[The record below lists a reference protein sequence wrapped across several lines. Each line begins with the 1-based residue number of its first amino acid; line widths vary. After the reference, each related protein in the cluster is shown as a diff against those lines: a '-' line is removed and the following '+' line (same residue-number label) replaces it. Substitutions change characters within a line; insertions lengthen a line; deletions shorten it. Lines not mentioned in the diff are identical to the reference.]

1 MTLTQN
7 NVPASEAGSE
17 SGRLFGELH
26 KPFYSL
32 DEVDLRIIG
41 EIRTNG
47 PRNITAIAQALNVAP
62 STVLR
67 RIDNLTVNLRLSIMT
82 NLAYHKMGVKR
93 AFLRIAPSRE
103 DDREAMD
110 KVFSLS
116 YWFQSYR
123 VLGGNGHLVGF
134 KIPDQLHSH
143 YKAILTGLGS
153 LYSINELSFHTVGEI
168 AGLGPSFRWYNPAE
182 KKWSIQWNEIRG
194 KLVGSDPFPLDD
206 PEDYSSEV
214 DQLDTIMLL
223 AMESNAR
230 TSFSEMARI
239 AGVSIPTVSDR
250 LKKLTERGLI
260 LGYACN
266 LLPFAPEE
274 SRLLELIVSFPGK
287 DEMSRFASG
296 LLETPFLLSFS
307 KEVGKS
313 VMFIRSYLP
322 NNDFRSLSVLLSD
335 LMKEGAITD
344 FKIIELDVDGERLSR
359 ISPTLFG
366 QDLRRNNEV
375 KLDQEG

>member
-1 MTLTQN
+1 MILTQDN
-7 NVPASEAGSE
+7 AAASGAGQE
-17 SGRLFGELH
+17 RGRLFGELH
-26 KPFYSL
+26 KSFYSL

-47 PRNITAIAQALNVAP
+47 PRNITAIAQALDVAP

-103 DDREAMD
+103 DNREVMD

-123 VLGGNGHLVGF
+123 VLGDNGHLVGF
-134 KIPDQLHSH
+134 KIPDQLHPH
-143 YKAILTGLGS
+143 YRAILTGLGN

-168 AGLGPSFRWYNPAE
+168 AGLGPSFRWYSPEE
-182 KKWSIQWNEIRG
+182 KRWSIRWNEIRE
-194 KLVGSDPFPLDD
+194 KLVKSDPLLLND
-206 PEDYSSEV
+206 PDDYSSQV
-214 DQLDTIMLL
+214 DQLDTVILL
-223 AMESNAR
+223 AIESNAR
-230 TSFSEMARI
+230 TSLSEMARI

-260 LGYACN
+260 LGYVCN

-307 KEVGKS
+307 KEAEKNTL
-313 VMFIRSYLP
+313 FIRSYLP
-322 NNDFRSLSVLLSD
+322 NSDFRSLSVLLSD
-335 LMKEGAITD
+335 LMREGAITD
-344 FKIIELDVDGERLSR
+344 FKIIELDVDGERLSQ

-366 QDLRRNNEV
+366 QDLRRNNEP
-375 KLDQEG
+375 KSDQGD

>member
-1 MTLTQN
+1 LTQN
-7 NVPASEAGSE
+7 NVAASEARSE
-17 SGRLFGELH
+17 RGRRFGELH

-67 RIDNLTVNLRLSIMT
+67 RIDNLTMNLRLSIMT

-103 DDREAMD
+103 DDREVMD
-110 KVFSLS
+110 NIFSLG

-143 YKAILTGLGS
+143 YKAVLTGLS
-153 LYSINELSFHTVGEI
+153 NLYSITELSFHTVGEI
-168 AGLGPSFRWYNPAE
+168 AGLGPSFRWYDPE
-182 KKWSIQWNEIRG
+182 KKRWSIQWNEIRE
-194 KLVGSDPFPLDD
+194 KLVRSDPLLLNDS
-206 PEDYSSEV
+206 EDYSSHV
-214 DQLDTIMLL
+214 DQLDIIILL
-223 AMESNAR
+223 AMEGNAR
-230 TSFSEMARI
+230 TSFSEIARV

-307 KEVGKS
+307 KEVGKD
-313 VMFIRSYLP
+313 VLFIRSYLP

-344 FKIIELDVDGERLSR
+344 FKIIELDVDGERLSQ

-366 QDLRRNNEV
+366 QDLRRNNAA
-375 KLDQEG
+375 KSDQEH